1 MACRAEAAV
10 GLSEHHKRRS
20 ESPMASI
27 EKRIQIS
34 PTPELAVVLRRL
46 SELKKEPQSR
56 IVVELLNEA
65 VPALMVMADALAIA
79 KKSPQ
84 QAEAMMARMAAR
96 SINQLTQEQINFS
109 ELIKKKPGRKPKGAS
124 GRTT

>member
-1 MACRAEAAV
+1 
-10 GLSEHHKRRS
+10 
-20 ESPMASI
+20 MASI